1 MPAPVSRH
9 PSPTVSEAG
18 VPLPDA
24 CALVAAVFAVAWPVA
39 QALSGGGST
48 MAVAVPFAL
57 VLAFGF
63 AFVGLLFG
71 LVLSRLF
78 ARVGGVA
85 VRLPVSVVALLA
97 VVALVLGA
105 WFGRMPGGD

>member
-1 MPAPVSRH
+1 MRESAGRRV
-9 PSPTVSEAG
+9 SPTVSEAG
-18 VPLPDA
+18 VPLPDT
-24 CALVAAVFAVAWPVA
+24 CALVAAVFALAWPIA
-39 QALSGGGST
+39 QVLTGAGSSL
-48 MAVAVPFAL
+48 AVAVPYAL
-57 VLAFGF
+57 VLAFGY

-71 LVLSRLF
+71 LVLSRLI

-85 VRLPVSVVALLA
+85 LRVPVSVVALLS

>member
-1 MPAPVSRH
+1 MPAPLSRH

-24 CALVAAVFAVAWPVA
+24 CALVAAVFAVVWPVA

-57 VLAFGF
+57 VLAF
-63 AFVGLLFG
+63 VGLLFG
-71 LVLSRLF
+71 LVLSRLL
-78 ARVGGVA
+78 ARACGVA
-85 VRLPVSVVALLA
+85 LRIPVSVVAVLA